1 MTFGEKLFSLRKS
14 QKLSQEELSEKLG
27 VTRQAVS
34 RWENGET
41 MPDSPNLLEIC
52 NLFDVSADYLLRDD
66 ITFQKKETDK
76 KKPGFVQIVQAFFN

>member
-41 MPDSPNLLEIC
+41 MPDSP
-52 NLFDVSADYLLRDD
+52 
-66 ITFQKKETDK
+66 
-76 KKPGFVQIVQAFFN
+76 